1 MRLLLDQGLPSAAC
15 AILHGKSHDSVHVNQ
30 VGLQHSEDA
39 AILEFARAEGRVV
52 VTLDA
57 DFHALLAL
65 SGAAQPSVVRI
76 RIEGLKAA
84 ALAMILEIVLNQCGE
99 EIESGA
105 AVSVLPHEIRIHRL
119 PIGKVSKA
127 P

>member
-15 AILHGKSHDSVHVNQ
+15 AILNGKGHDGVHVNQ
-30 VGLQHSEDA
+30 VGLQHSEDV
-39 AILEFARAEGRVV
+39 AILDYARAESRTV

-65 SGAAQPSVVRI
+65 SGAVQPSVVRI

-84 ALAMILEIVLNQCGE
+84 ALAAALEVVLNQCGE
-99 EIESGA
+99 EIEAGA
-105 AVSVLPHEIRIHRL
+105 AVSVLPHEIRIHKL
-119 PIGKVSKA
+119 PIGKEAKA

>member
-15 AILHGKSHDSVHVNQ
+15 AILNGKGHDSVHVNQ
-30 VGLQHSEDA
+30 VGLQHSEDT
-39 AILEFARAEGRVV
+39 AILELARAEGRAV

-65 SGAAQPSVVRI
+65 SGAVQPSVVRI

-84 ALAMILEIVLNQCGE
+84 ALAASLEVVLNQCGK
-99 EIESGA
+99 EIEAGA
-105 AVSVLPHEIRIHRL
+105 AVSVLSHEIRIHKL
-119 PIGKVSKA
+119 PIGKVTQT